1 MPNNNKK
8 GFMALMPFL
17 LVLILFSTVFN
28 PFASQAADDI
38 GYKGLIE
45 IIEKE
50 KIDKVE
56 LVVDRL
62 TVKVSGSYDDAG
74 QPVKFATNIINN
86 DNLVDNVVVKLEENV
101 SVNDFKIIDG
111 TQNSIFIDLL
121 ISFVPMLLI
130 LGALFFL
137 MNKMSGGAGGMRQQ
151 LDVVKSKA
159 KIQKNVKTKFKD
171 VAGAEEE
178 KEEVKE
184 LIDYLQNPKR
194 FEAMGARIPKGILLV
209 GPPGTGKTLLARA
222 TAGEADVPFYSV
234 SGSDFVEL
242 FVGAGAGR
250 VRDMFKTA
258 KESAPCIIFIDEI
271 DAVGRQRGA
280 GLGGGN
286 DEREQTLNQLLVE
299 MDGIDDNAG
308 VLIIAATNRADIL
321 DPALL
326 RPGRFDRQVQVS
338 LPDKKGRAAILEVH
352 ARNKR
357 FAADASLQA
366 IANRTP
372 GFSGADLENVLNEAA
387 IMAVREGNNEITLN
401 NLDEAID
408 RVMMGP
414 AKTSRTYSDE
424 EKKLVAY
431 HEAGHAVIGINL
443 PKASKVAKVTIIP
456 RGDAGGYNLM
466 LPEKET
472 YMQTKGHLLAE
483 ITSLLGGRVAEELVL
498 DDIST
503 GAHNDIERVTRIARM
518 MVVELGMSDLGPIQY
533 QNMSQEVF
541 LGRDY
546 GSGRSYSEDIAAKID
561 AEVRRIVDEA
571 HALAT
576 EIISEHREQLDKIAE
591 TLIDQETLTQEEIE
605 NIAAGRPLDYV
616 EPEVVET
623 EVVDSEVVA
632 TEEVS
637 EDK

>member
-1 MPNNNKK
+1 MPKNNRKSL
-8 GFMALMPFL
+8 MALLPFL
-17 LVLILFSTVFN
+17 LSIILLSTVFGSYAT
-28 PFASQAADDI
+28 PTSKDI
-38 GYKGLIE
+38 GYKGLVT
-45 IIEKE
+45 IIENE
-50 KIDKVE
+50 SVEKVE
-56 LVVDRL
+56 IVINGLTAKVTGTYKEGETETNFRATIANNTATVD
-62 TVKVSGSYDDAG
+62 
-74 QPVKFATNIINN
+74 NIIS
-86 DNLVDNVVVKLEENV
+86 KLEANP
-101 SVNDFKIIDG
+101 SVKDFEIFDG
-111 TQNSIFIDLL
+111 NQSNLL
-121 ISFVPMLLI
+121 LELVKTFLPILLT
-130 LGALFFL
+130 LGMLFFL
-137 MNKMSGGAGGMRQQ
+137 MRQMTGGGGMRNQM
-151 LDVVKSKA
+151 DVVKSKA

-184 LIDYLQNPKR
+184 LIDYLQNPRK
-194 FEAMGARIPKGILLV
+194 FEKMGARIPKGILLV

-299 MDGIDDNAG
+299 MDGIEDNTG

-326 RPGRFDRQVQVS
+326 RPGRFDRQVKVS
-338 LPDKKGRAAILEVH
+338 LPDKKGRQAILEVH
-352 ARNKR
+352 SKNKN
-357 FAADASLQA
+357 FAADASLEA

-387 IMAVREGNNEITLN
+387 IMAVREDSNEITLS

-414 AKTSRTYSDE
+414 AKTSRAYSDE

-443 PKASKVAKVTIIP
+443 PKASKVAKITIIP

-472 YMQTKGHLLAE
+472 YMQTRGHLLAE
-483 ITSLLGGRVAEELVL
+483 ITALLGGRVAEEIVL

-533 QNMSQEVF
+533 QKASQEVF

-546 GSGRSYSEDIAAKID
+546 GSGRQYSESVAAQID
-561 AEVRRIVDEA
+561 QEVRKIVDEA
-571 HALAT
+571 HAQAT
-576 EIISEHREQLDKIAE
+576 EIITKHRDQLNLIAE

-605 NIAAGRPLDYV
+605 NIAAGRPLDYTEV
-616 EPEVVET
+616 LDAEVVNEDQ
-623 EVVDSEVVA
+623 VD
-632 TEEVS
+632 
-637 EDK
+637 